1 MVLLEVCIDDLEGA
15 RAALRGQAQRLEV
28 CSRLDVGGLTPT
40 DALLRQLKA
49 ETRVPLYCMVRPRE
63 GDFVLRNAD
72 LARTLED
79 LDRVLDGG
87 ADGVVYGWITQD
99 GRVDRAA
106 LEQLVARSRG
116 VPVTFHRAF
125 EQVRDPAQ
133 ELEVLIAC
141 GVSRVLTA
149 GGAKDAHAGRQ
160 VLRTLV
166 EAARGRIGILPGGGV
181 RAHNAAEI
189 LAATGVNE
197 LHSSTVFS
205 TASLRGT

>member
-28 CSRLDVGGLTPT
+28 CSRLDVGGLTPHGE
-40 DALLRQLKA
+40 LLRQLKA
-49 ETRVPLYCMVRPRE
+49 ETRVPLYCMVRPRG
-63 GDFVLRNAD
+63 GDFVLRDDD

-87 ADGVVYGWITQD
+87 ADGVVYGWITAD

-125 EQVRDPAQ
+125 EQVHDPVQ

-141 GVSRVLTA
+141 GVTRVLTA

-189 LAATGVNE
+189 LTATGVSE
-197 LHSSTVFS
+197 LHSSTVFPTS
-205 TASLRGT
+205 ALSGF

>member
-28 CSRLDVGGLTPT
+28 CSRLDVGGLTPQ
-40 DALLRQLKA
+40 DDLLRQLKA
-49 ETRVPLYCMVRPRE
+49 ETRVPLYCMVRPRG
-63 GDFVLRNAD
+63 GDFVLRD
-72 LARTLED
+72 DDVARTLA
-79 LDRVLDGG
+79 DRERALDGG
-87 ADGVVYGWITQD
+87 ADGVVYGWITPD

-125 EQVRDPAQ
+125 EQVNDPAQ

-141 GVSRVLTA
+141 GVTRVLTA

-166 EAARGRIGILPGGGV
+166 EAARGRIGVLPGGGV

-189 LAATGVNE
+189 VAATGVTE
-197 LHSSTVFS
+197 LHSSTVF
-205 TASLRGT
+205 ALNF

>member
-28 CSRLDVGGLTPT
+28 CSRLDVGGLTPH
-40 DALLRQLKA
+40 DELLRQLKA
-49 ETRVPLYCMVRPRE
+49 ETRVPLYCMVRPRG
-63 GDFVLRNAD
+63 GDFVLRDAD
-72 LARTLED
+72 LAHTLED

-87 ADGVVYGWITQD
+87 ADGVVYGWITPD

-125 EQVRDPAQ
+125 EQVHDPVQ

-141 GVSRVLTA
+141 GVTRVLTA

-189 LAATGVNE
+189 LTATGVSE
-197 LHSSTVFS
+197 LHSSTVFP
-205 TASLRGT
+205 TAALSGF

>member
-28 CSRLDVGGLTPT
+28 CSRLDVGGLTPH
-40 DALLRQLKA
+40 DELLRQLKA
-49 ETRVPLYCMVRPRE
+49 ETRVPLYCMVRPRG
-63 GDFVLRNAD
+63 GDFVLRDDD

-79 LDRVLDGG
+79 LERVLDGG
-87 ADGVVYGWITQD
+87 ADGVVYGWITPD

-125 EQVRDPAQ
+125 EQVNDPVQ

-141 GVSRVLTA
+141 GVTRVLTA

-189 LAATGVNE
+189 LTATGVSE
-197 LHSSTVFS
+197 LHSSTVFP
-205 TASLRGT
+205 TAALSGF

>member
-1 MVLLEVCIDDLEGA
+1 
-15 RAALRGQAQRLEV
+15 LEV
-28 CSRLDVGGLTPT
+28 CSRLDVGGLTPQ
-40 DALLRQLKA
+40 DDLLRQLKA
-49 ETRVPLYCMVRPRE
+49 ETRVPLYCMVRPRG
-63 GDFVLRNAD
+63 GDFVLRDDD

-79 LDRVLDGG
+79 LERVLDGG
-87 ADGVVYGWITQD
+87 ADGVVYGWITPD

-116 VPVTFHRAF
+116 VPVTFPRAF
-125 EQVRDPAQ
+125 EQVNDPVQ

-166 EAARGRIGILPGGGV
+166 EAARGRIGVLPGGGV

-189 LAATGVNE
+189 VAATGVTE
-197 LHSSTVFS
+197 LHSSTVF
-205 TASLRGT
+205 AVNF

>member
-28 CSRLDVGGLTPT
+28 CSRLDVGGLTPHGE
-40 DALLRQLKA
+40 LLRQLKA
-49 ETRVPLYCMVRPRE
+49 ETRVPLYCMVRPRG
-63 GDFVLRNAD
+63 GDFVLRDAD

-79 LDRVLDGG
+79 LERVLNGG
-87 ADGVVYGWITQD
+87 ADGVVYGWITPD

-125 EQVRDPAQ
+125 EQVHDPVQ

-141 GVSRVLTA
+141 GVTRVLTA

-189 LAATGVNE
+189 LTATGVSE
-197 LHSSTVFS
+197 LHSSTVFP
-205 TASLRGT
+205 TAALSGF

>member
-28 CSRLDVGGLTPT
+28 CSRLDVGGLTPQ
-40 DALLRQLKA
+40 DDLLRQLKA
-49 ETRVPLYCMVRPRE
+49 ETRVPLYCMVRPRG
-63 GDFVLRNAD
+63 GDFVLRDDD
-72 LARTLED
+72 LERTLKD
-79 LDRVLDGG
+79 LERVLDGG
-87 ADGVVYGWITQD
+87 ADGVVYGWITPD

-125 EQVRDPAQ
+125 EQVHDPVQ
-133 ELEVLIAC
+133 ELEVLIEC
-141 GVSRVLTA
+141 GVTRVLTA

-166 EAARGRIGILPGGGV
+166 DAARGRIGILPGGGV

-189 LAATGVNE
+189 LAATGVTE
-197 LHSSTVFS
+197 LHSSTVFP
-205 TASLRGT
+205 TAALSGF

>member
-28 CSRLDVGGLTPT
+28 CSRLDVGGLTPQ
-40 DALLRQLKA
+40 DDLLRQLKA
-49 ETRVPLYCMVRPRE
+49 ETRVPLYCMVRPRG
-63 GDFVLRNAD
+63 GDFVLRDDD

-79 LDRVLDGG
+79 LERVLDGG
-87 ADGVVYGWITQD
+87 ADGVVYGWITPD

-125 EQVRDPAQ
+125 EQVQDPAQ

-166 EAARGRIGILPGGGV
+166 EAARGRIGVLPGGGV

-189 LAATGVNE
+189 VAATGVTE
-197 LHSSTVFS
+197 LHSSTVF
-205 TASLRGT
+205 ALNF